1 MLPHN
6 KNDDDRPW
14 PTGSGAG
21 EGWEAWLGEPEPIAE
36 ITAAEDLV
44 PDNVVEYPAPAVSRP
59 AVSPEQLGDEVRLAP
74 EFEPEVT
81 SRRGRPLLLAALAAG
96 GLGLVAVVGA
106 GMWVVSSGEQTTAVP
121 TLVPATAARASSSP
135 VKAPMPAD
143 AVLGGGPSC
152 PATRTSQLVRGN
164 GPGSQSNGPETILAF
179 QYAYYVQR
187 SGATARSLVAAEAG
201 MEPAEVIDA
210 GIATIP
216 QGSEHCVSVTP
227 QGDRFGVVITET
239 RPGGE
244 VRTYR
249 QLVTVA
255 DRDGRTVITEIGRQQ

>member
-6 KNDDDRPW
+6 KNDDRSPW
-14 PTGSGAG
+14 PAGSGAS
-21 EGWEAWLGEPEPIAE
+21 EGWESWLGDPEPAE
-36 ITAAEDLV
+36 IVAGSEQIV
-44 PDNVVEYPAPAVSRP
+44 PDNVVDYPAPPTDSP
-59 AVSPEQLGDEVRLAP
+59 ALVPEQVGKEHSLAAP
-74 EFEPEVT
+74 SQPAT
-81 SRRGRPLLLAALAAG
+81 TTRQGRPLLLAVLAAG
-96 GLGLVAVVGA
+96 GLGLVAIIGA
-106 GMWVVSSGEQTTAVP
+106 GMWVVSSGEQKATVP
-121 TLVPATAARASSSP
+121 TLVPATAAPSTSAPRP
-135 VKAPMPAD
+135 VPTD

-152 PATRTSQLVRGN
+152 QATRTPQLVRGN
-164 GPGSQSNGPETILAF
+164 GRGSQTNGPEAILAF

-187 SGATARSLVAAEAG
+187 SGAMARSLVAPEAG

-216 QGSEHCVSVTP
+216 PGAEHCVSVTP
-227 QGDRFGVVITET
+227 QGERFGVVITET

-255 DRDGRTVITEIGRQQ
+255 NRDGRTVITEIGRQQ

>member
-1 MLPHN
+1 MPHN
-6 KNDDDRPW
+6 KNDDQSPW
-14 PTGSGAG
+14 PAGPGASD
-21 EGWEAWLGEPEPIAE
+21 GWEAWLGESEPSDVADE
-36 ITAAEDLV
+36 TTEQV
-44 PDNVVEYPAPAVSRP
+44 PDNVVEYPAPTIASSAVT
-59 AVSPEQLGDEVRLAP
+59 PEQLEGQIRPGVPSEI
-74 EFEPEVT
+74 EGGT
-81 SRRGRPLLLAALAAG
+81 SRRRRPLLLAAMAVG
-96 GLGLVAVVGA
+96 GLSVVAALAA
-106 GMWVVSSGEQTTAVP
+106 GMWVVSSGDQTTAVP
-121 TLVPATAARASSSP
+121 TLVPATAAPAVASS
-135 VKAPMPAD
+135 APAQPPND
-143 AVLGGGPSC
+143 PILGGAPSC
-152 PATRTSQLVRGN
+152 PATRTAQLVRGN
-164 GPGSQSNGPETILAF
+164 GRGSQTNGPEVILAF

-255 DRDGRTVITEIGRQQ
+255 DRDGRTVITEIGRHQ